1 MSQQYP
7 LPGQLLGSGATPG
20 LATPATVAI
29 PDPESTSAT
38 AATPGLSMAATAASP
53 SQPATGTTP
62 GQSALTVEAPPD
74 YTDIYKQER
83 QPPLQQPAQSFPAQ
97 FIPVQQP
104 PMQSVIQPVQYM
116 MPAPM
121 QMVTV
126 TPRPNYPGPHDFV
139 ILAIVVASI
148 CALLNPTS
156 LIFGIAATTV
166 AIIGKG
172 QKDAANYPGAKS
184 YANAALGLIIC
195 DIVYTLVMAILGIG
209 LTIGLVYR
217 LIYCGYNCIY

>member
-7 LPGQLLGSGATPG
+7 LPGQILVSGETPG
-20 LATPATVAI
+20 LTP
-29 PDPESTSAT
+29 AT
-38 AATPGLSMAATAASP
+38 AATPGLPTTATAAAPAQP
-53 SQPATGTTP
+53 SLTTGAIP
-62 GQSALTVEAPPD
+62 GQSTLTAEAPPD
-74 YTDIYKQER
+74 YTDIYKQEHQPQF
-83 QPPLQQPAQSFPAQ
+83 QPPPQSFPAQ

-104 PMQSVIQPVQYM
+104 AMHSVIQPVQYM

-121 QMVTV
+121 QMVAV
-126 TPRPNYPGPHDFV
+126 TPRPNYPGPHDFL

-156 LIFGIAATTV
+156 LVFGIAATVLAVTS
-166 AIIGKG
+166 KG
-172 QKDAANYPGAKS
+172 QKDAANYPSAKS
-184 YANAALGLIIC
+184 YATAALALIIC

-217 LIYCGYNCIY
+217 FVYCCYYYYWQWANPTVLFS

>member
-1 MSQQYP
+1 MSLLLVVMSQQYP
-7 LPGQLLGSGATPG
+7 LPGQILVPG
-20 LATPATVAI
+20 
-29 PDPESTSAT
+29 
-38 AATPGLSMAATAASP
+38 ATPGLSMAATAASP

-62 GQSALTVEAPPD
+62 GQSTFTVEAPPD

-83 QPPLQQPAQSFPAQ
+83 QPPLQQHAQSFPAQ

-104 PMQSVIQPVQYM
+104 AQSYPAQFVPVQQPAMQSVIQPVQYV

-121 QMVTV
+121 QMVAV
-126 TPRPNYPGPHDFV
+126 TPRPNYPGPHDFL
-139 ILAIVVASI
+139 ILAIVVTSI

-156 LIFGIAATTV
+156 LIFGISATVV
-166 AIIGKG
+166 AVISKG

-184 YANAALGLIIC
+184 YATAALGLIIC

-217 LIYCGYNCIY
+217 LIYSYSYID